1 VLIAD
6 TADAAARR
14 RASDGHREG
23 ASHGVDRNVACALA
37 VFIARSAR
45 PMAGP
50 ASAAPAK
57 K

>member
-50 ASAAPAK
+50 ASAAAV
-57 K
+57 